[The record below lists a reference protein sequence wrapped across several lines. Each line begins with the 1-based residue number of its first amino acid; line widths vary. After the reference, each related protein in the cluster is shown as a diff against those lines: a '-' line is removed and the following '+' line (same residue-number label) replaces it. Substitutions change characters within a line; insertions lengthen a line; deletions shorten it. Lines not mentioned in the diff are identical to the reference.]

1 MPDTR
6 AMIDSSAVQTRNRWL
21 LGGLAVCVAIAGTV
35 AFAVYRSK
43 QPPAGL
49 EGLER
54 FSDLTRK
61 HVDTRMTYP
70 TKPPTGGDHATVFQ
84 NCGVYNH
91 PIPDETAT
99 HALEHGTVWM
109 TYRPGIKP
117 GELKL
122 LHDFITGRE
131 YALLS
136 PYPGLESRFAL
147 VAWGVRLKL
156 ERLEMVKV
164 KRFFEVFS
172 PNKSAPEF
180 GGYCLGGTGKPEH
193 VKD

>member
-1 MPDTR
+1 MTDTR
-6 AMIDSSAVQTRNRWL
+6 AVMASRFSLRTRWL
-21 LGGLAVCVAIAGTV
+21 LGTVTASLLVAGTV
-35 AFAVYRSK
+35 AVAVFISK

-54 FSDLTRK
+54 FTDLTRK
-61 HVDTRMTYP
+61 HVDKRLTYP
-70 TKPPTGGDHATVFQ
+70 TKPPVGGDHASVFQ
-84 NCGVYNH
+84 NCGVYPN

-99 HALEHGTVWM
+99 HSLEHGTVWLA
-109 TYRPGIKP
+109 YRPGVIKSD
-117 GELKL
+117 LKQMKA
-122 LHDFITGRE
+122 FITGRE

-147 VAWGVRLKL
+147 VAWGARLKL
-156 ERLEMVKV
+156 EKLEMVKV

-172 PNKSAPEF
+172 PNKAAPES
-180 GGYCLGGTGKPEH
+180 GGYCLGGTGRPDH

>member
-1 MPDTR
+1 MTVSKTDQAR
-6 AMIDSSAVQTRNRWL
+6 KRWI
-21 LGGLAVCVAIAGTV
+21 LGGVAVSLVVAGTV
-35 AFAVYRSK
+35 ALAVYISQR
-43 QPPAGL
+43 PPAGL

-61 HVDTRMTYP
+61 HVDKRMFYP
-70 TKPPTGGDHATVFQ
+70 TKPPVGGDHAGVFQ
-84 NCGVYNH
+84 NCGVYPN

-99 HALEHGTVWM
+99 HSLEHGTVWLV
-109 TYRPGIKP
+109 YKP
-117 GELKL
+117 GVKAEELKRMKA
-122 LHDFITGRE
+122 FITGRE

-147 VAWGVRLKL
+147 VAWGARLKL

-172 PNKSAPEF
+172 PNKAAPES